1 MVHVTWSSGFGCLRR
16 SSSSRRHEKQSKK
29 KKTEAREREQIEGE
43 EGKAGREGR
52 EMVHAGRGRGGLDG
66 DGFGSSGARVPRR
79 HPGGCRGEAITAAV
93 TSSSAAAA
101 STTWAAVRRQAFGV
115 AAPAR

>member
-1 MVHVTWSSGFGCLRR
+1 LVHVTWSSGFGCLRR

-52 EMVHAGRGRGGLDG
+52 EMVHAGRAEVAWTATASAPVVLGFLDG
-66 DGFGSSGARVPRR
+66 IPEVAVARRSRR
-79 HPGGCRGEAITAAV
+79 R
-93 TSSSAAAA
+93 
-101 STTWAAVRRQAFGV
+101 
-115 AAPAR
+115 